1 MQLTQ
6 PACLRSDT
14 TYLHTSSTSSV
25 SDKANGEDIF
35 FVCAFI
41 HCRRVESMV
50 HLLKQVGK
58 GDAGWGG
65 SEGLAVEQRTQ
76 ALCPDITHLP
86 ED

>member
-6 PACLRSDT
+6 PSCLRSDT

-35 FVCAFI
+35 CVHFI

-58 GDAGWGG
+58 GDAGWGV
-65 SEGLAVEQRTQ
+65 SEGLAVEQRT
-76 ALCPDITHLP
+76 
-86 ED
+86 

>member
-6 PACLRSDT
+6 PSCLWSDT

-35 FVCAFI
+35 CAHFI

-50 HLLKQVGK
+50 YLLKQVGK
-58 GDAGWGG
+58 GDTGWGG

-76 ALCPDITHLP
+76 ALCPEITHLP